1 MNEDIPT
8 GFIECD
14 GELMAFWLP
23 ETVSPDDLDL
33 QWMPSF
39 M

>member
-1 MNEDIPT
+1 MTEDEPT

-23 ETVSPDDLDL
+23 EDVDPDSLDIE
-33 QWMPSF
+33 WIEP
-39 M
+39 